1 MKITKEQLN
10 QMIQEELDSYLSE
23 FEGNEEVT
31 FEEDDMDA
39 PMDDMEMADAGG
51 NEELMDS
58 LRSLYD
64 VLKGM
69 FDGEGEV
76 EDEMEDMEDMED
88 MDEATEE
95 EVEEGK
101 KELPKA
107 MKDAEKTQAEKDA
120 RKARGDMKEED
131 SLNESVTMNRLKQ
144 LANIRG

>member
-31 FEEDDMDA
+31 SEEDDMDA
-39 PMDDMEMADAGG
+39 PMDDMEMADAGE

-58 LRSLYD
+58 LRNLYD

-69 FDGEGEV
+69 FDAEEMEDEMG
-76 EDEMEDMEDMED
+76 DEMEDMEDMED
-88 MDEATEE
+88 MEEATEE
-95 EVEEGK
+95 EVDEEI
-101 KELPKA
+101 
-107 MKDAEKTQAEKDA
+107 
-120 RKARGDMKEED
+120 EED
-131 SLNESVTMNRLKQ
+131 TSLNESVVIDRLKQ

>member
-39 PMDDMEMADAGG
+39 PMDDMEMADAGE

-76 EDEMEDMEDMED
+76 EDEMGDMEDMED

-101 KELPKA
+101 K
-107 MKDAEKTQAEKDA
+107 DD
-120 RKARGDMKEED
+120 EEMD
-131 SLNESVTMNRLKQ
+131 ESLNESVTMDRLKQ

>member
-39 PMDDMEMADAGG
+39 PMDDMEMADAGE

-101 KELPKA
+101 K
-107 MKDAEKTQAEKDA
+107 DD
-120 RKARGDMKEED
+120 EEMD
-131 SLNESVTMNRLKQ
+131 ESLNESVTMDRLKQ

>member
-31 FEEDDMDA
+31 SEEDDMDA
-39 PMDDMEMADAGG
+39 PMDDMEMADAGE

-58 LRSLYD
+58 LRNLYD

-69 FDGEGEV
+69 FDAEEMG
-76 EDEMEDMEDMED
+76 DEMEDMEDME
-88 MDEATEE
+88 EATEE
-95 EVEEGK
+95 EVDEEI
-101 KELPKA
+101 EEV
-107 MKDAEKTQAEKDA
+107 DEEI
-120 RKARGDMKEED
+120 EED
-131 SLNESVTMNRLKQ
+131 TSLNESVVIDRLKQ